1 MKKGLR
7 TKKGELIHD
16 IDDACKKI
24 LELYYAVD
32 DNNSEYQNIHKSI
45 YIKRLEGVDRW
56 YLPSTVDETTSPEN
70 YDEKIIGAAIIFAV
84 SAALSGFA
92 SLLTSSVVAYLI
104 KKEKNKLKDRA
115 VAIMA
120 AVTDAGKNAIKNNLN
135 KLIREEQQIN
145 DTDPGKH
152 SIPIIGNNGDLRTA
166 YMFKLREGIA
176 TAMDAES
183 KELNTTLKQM
193 ASKPEEEKWS
203 MLQAW
208 YNSINEARE
217 YAKNFQYATTVEGWV
232 RHVAHNQ
239 FGTEFKIGN
248 MTLTELYR
256 EKKITLPK
264 MQAISNCLKI
274 TGFERLPVHHQ
285 HYLSRIYGVKFKELE
300 IESVTNCVSLAD
312 KKFLSISSSSIGVIE
327 FNIIIRHPPE
337 RMNDF
342 SSYIDSCTIDT
353 GENKTHKITSQNYF
367 LINQYKVSQFKV
379 PKRVIITALR
389 TPYRNAH
396 VVLAF
401 DEDNRMEIRED
412 GAFLSQYALYRT
424 YGRNAPRG
432 LVNSNAFTTL
442 GAFYVKT
449 NILDCTLKELGL
461 YSIG

>member
-203 MLQAW
+203 MLQA
-208 YNSINEARE
+208 
-217 YAKNFQYATTVEGWV
+217 
-232 RHVAHNQ
+232 
-239 FGTEFKIGN
+239 
-248 MTLTELYR
+248 
-256 EKKITLPK
+256 
-264 MQAISNCLKI
+264 
-274 TGFERLPVHHQ
+274 
-285 HYLSRIYGVKFKELE
+285 
-300 IESVTNCVSLAD
+300 
-312 KKFLSISSSSIGVIE
+312 
-327 FNIIIRHPPE
+327 
-337 RMNDF
+337 
-342 SSYIDSCTIDT
+342 
-353 GENKTHKITSQNYF
+353 
-367 LINQYKVSQFKV
+367 
-379 PKRVIITALR
+379 
-389 TPYRNAH
+389 
-396 VVLAF
+396 
-401 DEDNRMEIRED
+401 
-412 GAFLSQYALYRT
+412 
-424 YGRNAPRG
+424 
-432 LVNSNAFTTL
+432 
-442 GAFYVKT
+442 
-449 NILDCTLKELGL
+449 
-461 YSIG
+461 